1 LSSSLGNKLTQFILP
16 VLLPFYLM
24 TVRVKI
30 SSNNIADKAA
40 IFILWHNKM
49 LIGWRLFKGK
59 KYLALVSQSKDGEIL
74 NTLLERWKYNV
85 IRGSGSKGGKEALE
99 EIISNHREY
108 RSVVITPDGP
118 RGPAGE
124 IKNGALMISNKTG
137 LPIIPVS
144 ITYSRSKIL
153 SKSWDKFEI
162 PLPFSKCEVR
172 FGDEFHYGEYL
183 PEPKLTEFKETL
195 AKQM

>member
-1 LSSSLGNKLTQFILP
+1 LSSSLGNKLAQFILP

-30 SSNNIADKAA
+30 SSDNSAGKAA
-40 IFILWHNKM
+40 IFIFWHNKM

-59 KYLALVSQSKDGEIL
+59 KYTALVSHSKDGEIL
-74 NTLLERWKYNV
+74 NAILKKWKYNV

-99 EIISNHREY
+99 EIITNHREY

-144 ITYSRSKIL
+144 IAYSRSKIL
-153 SKSWDKFEI
+153 SRSWDKFEI
-162 PLPFSKCEVR
+162 PLPFSKCEIK
-172 FGDEFHYGEYL
+172 FGDEFHYEEYL
-183 PEPKLTEFKETL
+183 SEPKLTEFKESL